1 MIVVSD
7 ASPLG
12 NLGRIGK
19 LSLLHDSHG
28 DIVVPEAVWQ
38 EVVVEGKGRPG
49 EETIGAA
56 DWVKVQEVKNREL
69 VRSLI
74 QQLDAGESEAIAL
87 AVESQADLLLMD
99 EKLGRE
105 VAQHFGLRF
114 IGVVGMLAE
123 AKKQGDIKEIKPIL
137 DDLRYKAGFRVS
149 DDLYNRVLKDTGEM

>member
-7 ASPLG
+7 ASPLV

-19 LSLLHDSHG
+19 LSLLHDLYG

-74 QQLDAGESEAIAL
+74 Q
-87 AVESQADLLLMD
+87 
-99 EKLGRE
+99 
-105 VAQHFGLRF
+105 
-114 IGVVGMLAE
+114 
-123 AKKQGDIKEIKPIL
+123 
-137 DDLRYKAGFRVS
+137 
-149 DDLYNRVLKDTGEM
+149 